1 MSKKHTA
8 TSLLALGALGVVFG
22 DIGTSTLYALQAVV
36 RLGHIDIERTHIYG
50 IVSLIIWAITL
61 VVTVKYLGFITR
73 ANNHGEG
80 GIMALVALTQQA
92 KLRRHAKWLMV
103 LLGILGMGL
112 FYGDSIIT
120 PAISVLSAVEGV
132 TTITPSI
139 SYLIIPLTV
148 VILFGLF
155 MLQSRGTGTIGKVFG
170 PVMLLWF
177 AVSAL
182 GGLAQILQHPDVLVT
197 LLPTTALQFAAGN
210 PVVAFVAM
218 GAVILAITGAEALY
232 ADMGHFGRRPVAV
245 AWLWV
250 AFPALALNYMGQG
263 ALIVAQP
270 ETIASSY
277 FLLFPES
284 IRIFVVALATI
295 ATLIASQAVIA
306 GAFSLTS
313 QAIQLGFA
321 PRLRIRY
328 TSSSIGQVY
337 LPFVNW
343 LLCAAVILLVVTF
356 GSSANLAG
364 AFGMAVSMALT
375 IDTILFLIILK
386 TVWRSRLIWVVIA
399 AICFLPIDLLF
410 FSSSLI
416 KLLHGGWLPISI
428 ALVVFALLSTWA
440 KARGIIGHER
450 QHIEGPLDD
459 FIAALPSKQIVRLP
473 GTAVYLGQHPG
484 YTPLALHTAVDQ
496 LHELHEQVAIVNVV
510 TAPVPHVA
518 PEDRIVYDDLGSPD
532 DGISHLTIQLG
543 FKDIAHVPHAL
554 EDLRGISKEVDFDP
568 AHVTYFVSASQ
579 PALTRRHNMARWRKY
594 LYASMAK
601 NATDPTDF
609 YHLPPDRTLEINSY
623 IDL

>member
-1 MSKKHTA
+1 MSKKHA
-8 TSLLALGALGVVFG
+8 TTSILALGALGVVFG

-36 RLGHIDIERTHIYG
+36 RLGHIEIEKAHIYG

-61 VVTVKYLGFITR
+61 VVTIKYLGFITR

-132 TTITPSI
+132 STITPSVN
-139 SYLIIPLTV
+139 YLVVPLTV

-155 MLQSRGTGTIGKVFG
+155 ALQSRGTGTIGKVFG
-170 PVMLLWF
+170 PIMLLWF

-182 GGLAQILQHPDVLVT
+182 GGLIQILQHPDVLTT
-197 LLPTTALQFAAGN
+197 LLPTTALQFIIAN
-210 PVVAFVAM
+210 PFVAFVAM

-232 ADMGHFGRRPVAV
+232 ADMGHFGRKPIAV
-245 AWLWV
+245 AWLWI

-270 ETIASSY
+270 DTVASSY

-284 IRIFVVALATI
+284 IRIFVVILATL

-328 TSSSIGQVY
+328 TSSTIGQVY
-337 LPFVNW
+337 LPFINW
-343 LLCAAVILLVVTF
+343 LLCGAVIVLVIVF

-375 IDTILFLIILK
+375 IDTILFLIILR
-386 TVWRSRLIWVVIA
+386 TVWRSRLIWVAIA
-399 AICFLPIDLLF
+399 ALCFLPIDLLF
-410 FSSSLI
+410 FSSSLT
-416 KLLHGGWLPISI
+416 KLFHGGWLPITI
-428 ALVVFALLSTWA
+428 AVMVFAALSTWA
-440 KARGIIGHER
+440 KARGIIGQER
-450 QHIEGPLDD
+450 QHIEGSLDD
-459 FIAALPSKQIVRLP
+459 FITALPSKKIVRLP
-473 GTAVYLGQHPG
+473 GAAVYLGQHPG

-518 PEDRIVYDDLGSPD
+518 PEDRIVYDDLGSPT

-554 EDLRGISKEVDFDP
+554 EDLRDISKEVDFDP
-568 AHVTYFVSASQ
+568 ARVTYFVSASQ
-579 PALTRRHNMARWRKY
+579 PSLTRRHNMARWRKY
-594 LYASMAK
+594 LYTSMAK